1 MKPIK
6 DLINKILWDEKE
18 NPEDYSLYYID
29 RIANEYKEIKFNEV
43 KKLEG
48 DFLVL
53 EREEETEIPLHR
65 IKFVK
70 KKGVIVWERK

>member
-1 MKPIK
+1 MKPVK

-18 NPEDYSLYYID
+18 NPEDYSLYYLD
-29 RIANEYKEIKFNEV
+29 RITKKYKEIKFKEI

-65 IKFVK
+65 IKFVR
-70 KKGVIVWERK
+70 KKGLVVWERK